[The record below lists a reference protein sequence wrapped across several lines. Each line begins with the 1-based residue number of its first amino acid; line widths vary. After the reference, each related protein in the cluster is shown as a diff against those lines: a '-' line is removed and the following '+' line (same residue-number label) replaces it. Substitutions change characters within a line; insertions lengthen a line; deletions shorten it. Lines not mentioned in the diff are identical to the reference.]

1 MSAILFPPQPTAPAD
16 PKPVTPNLAQCAELN
31 KGRTEARS
39 VARFEIRPAQVGFPF
54 AQQGAKLQ
62 QAFDDPKKP
71 EASFKEFF
79 LLTTHAAPAYAALA
93 WLDDK
98 RGYWGIENGLHQRL
112 DVIALE
118 DKSRVRNLNAA
129 WNLAMFRRLSVSL
142 AVHWMRHQRDP
153 RQATL
158 SGFYDAMKADRA
170 HRAFNLISAARPSW
184 LPDD

>member
-1 MSAILFPPQPTAPAD
+1 M
-16 PKPVTPNLAQCAELN
+16 N

-39 VARFEIRPAQVGFPF
+39 VARFALSPEQVGFPF

-62 QAFDDPKKP
+62 QAFDDPSRP

-79 LLTTHAAPAYAALA
+79 LLTTHEPMGYDASAL
-93 WLDDK
+93 LDDK
-98 RGYWGIENGLHQRL
+98 RGYWGIENRLHQRL

-118 DKSRVRNLNAA
+118 DKSRVRTLKSA
-129 WNLAMFRRLSVSL
+129 WNLAMFRRLSVSF
-142 AVHWMRHQRDP
+142 AIDWIRHQRDP

-170 HRAFNLISAARPSW
+170 RRAFNLIAAAHPAW
-184 LPDD
+184 LPGG

>member
-1 MSAILFPPQPTAPAD
+1 M
-16 PKPVTPNLAQCAELN
+16 N

-39 VARFEIRPAQVGFPF
+39 VARFVLSAEQVGFPF

-62 QAFDDPKKP
+62 QAFDDPSRP

-79 LLTTHAAPAYAALA
+79 LLTTHAPMDYDAGAL
-93 WLDDK
+93 LDDK
-98 RGYWGIENGLHQRL
+98 RGYWGIENRLHQRL

-118 DKSRVRNLNAA
+118 DKSRVRTLNSA

-142 AVHWMRHQRDP
+142 AIHWIRHQRNP

-158 SGFYDAMKADRA
+158 SGFFDAMKAERGR
-170 HRAFNLISAARPSW
+170 RAFHLLTAVHPAW
-184 LPDD
+184 LPDA

>member
-1 MSAILFPPQPTAPAD
+1 
-16 PKPVTPNLAQCAELN
+16 
-31 KGRTEARS
+31 
-39 VARFEIRPAQVGFPF
+39 VARFTFSPEQVGFPF

-62 QAFDDPKKP
+62 QAIDDPGKP
-71 EASFKEFF
+71 GASFKEFF
-79 LLTTHAAPAYAALA
+79 LLTTHDPQAYDAAAL
-93 WLDDK
+93 LDDK

-118 DKSRVRNLNAA
+118 DKSRVRGLNAA

-142 AVHWMRHQRDP
+142 AIHWIRHQCDP

-170 HRAFNLISAARPSW
+170 RTAFALLTAAHPSW
-184 LPDD
+184 LPACASYAHRPDG

>member
-1 MSAILFPPQPTAPAD
+1 M
-16 PKPVTPNLAQCAELN
+16 N

-39 VARFEIRPAQVGFPF
+39 VARFTLSPEQVGFPF

-62 QAFDDPKKP
+62 QAFDDPSRP

-79 LLTTHAAPAYAALA
+79 LLTTHEPKGYDAGAL
-93 WLDDK
+93 LDDK
-98 RGYWGIENGLHQRL
+98 RGYWGIENRLHQRL

-118 DKSRVRNLNAA
+118 DKSRVRTMRSA
-129 WNLAMFRRLSVSL
+129 WNLAMFRRLSVSF
-142 AVHWMRHQRDP
+142 AIHWIRHQRDP

-170 HRAFNLISAARPSW
+170 RRAFNLIAAAHPAW
-184 LPDD
+184 LPGG

>member
-1 MSAILFPPQPTAPAD
+1 
-16 PKPVTPNLAQCAELN
+16 VN
-31 KGRTEARS
+31 KGRTEART
-39 VARFEIRPAQVGFPF
+39 VARFPLSPEQVGFPF

-62 QAFDDPKKP
+62 QAIDDPSKP

-79 LLTTHAAPAYAALA
+79 LLTTHDPRGYDASAL
-93 WLDDK
+93 LDDK

-118 DKSRVRNLNAA
+118 DKSRVRTLNAA

-142 AVHWMRHQRDP
+142 AVHWIRHQRDP

-170 HRAFNLISAARPSW
+170 RRAFNLITAAHPAW
-184 LPDD
+184 LPDG